1 MSSIILNANKETG
14 RIHGFTR
21 DITIAEYYE
30 NKQIFPLKFAV
41 PITDDLGNFLTQ
53 ENVNAELPII
63 GQLYQKNETIND
75 ATVILITDDL
85 NYEDQEV
92 TLKIPKTLFE
102 VLSEMNDSVGV
113 GTTAQTLNDVITITV
128 GDYEF
133 NVNTKKTYTNFF
145 KEEVVKAYDLEK
157 YNFEVI
163 VSEKYF
169 TDEIYT
175 IRSFMDTGIYSDGE
189 VKVLPVEE

>member
-14 RIHGFTR
+14 RIHGFAR

-30 NKQIFPLKFAV
+30 NNQVFPLKFAV

-113 GTTAQTLNDVITITV
+113 GTTAQTINDVITITV

-133 NVNTKKTYTNFF
+133 NVNTKETYTNFF

-169 TDEIYT
+169 TDDIYT
-175 IRSFMDTGIYSDGE
+175 IRSFMDTGIYSNGE